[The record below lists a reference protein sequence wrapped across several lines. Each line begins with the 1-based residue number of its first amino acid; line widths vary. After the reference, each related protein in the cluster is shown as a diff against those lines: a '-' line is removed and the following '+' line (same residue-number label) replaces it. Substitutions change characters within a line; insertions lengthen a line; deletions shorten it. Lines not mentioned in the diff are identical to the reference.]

1 MRASARTPLL
11 AAAACSAAFV
21 TLLAFAYVLGPAER
35 IDAIA
40 LHGLAT
46 LRGPW
51 ADPLAHLFTH
61 LADPLPLLVMLA
73 AVLAS
78 GFALGRRRQA
88 LAAVALV
95 GGANVTAQV
104 LKVVLAHPRVQPALG
119 IDQLGPEA
127 FPSGHATASMSIAL
141 AAVLVAPARWR
152 ATVAAAAAVYVVA
165 VCTSVLVLAW
175 HFPSDVLGGLLV
187 AAAFFFCAVAAVRS
201 IPGPD
206 RVRARSGMGLA
217 APPKLGE
224 AALVLLA
231 GLAVFALLRA
241 EDLLAFARL
250 HTVATAT
257 ALAIAAAS
265 AGLLASAALITD
277 DRL

>member
-11 AAAACSAAFV
+11 AAAACSAAFLI
-21 TLLAFAYVLGPAER
+21 LLAFAYALSPAER
-35 IDAIA
+35 MDAVA

-73 AVLAS
+73 AVFAS
-78 GFALGRRRQA
+78 GFTLGRRRQA

-95 GGANVTAQV
+95 VGANVTTQL

-152 ATVAAAAAVYVVA
+152 TTVAAAAAIYVVA
-165 VCTSVLVLAW
+165 VCTSVLVLVW

-187 AAAFFFCAVAAVRS
+187 ASAFFFCAVAAVRS
-201 IPGPD
+201 IPDPE
-206 RVRARSGMGLA
+206 RVRARGGIGLA
-217 APPKLGE
+217 APPRLGE

-231 GLAVFALLRA
+231 GLAVLVLLRA
-241 EDLLAFARL
+241 QDLLAFARL
-250 HTVATAT
+250 HTTATAT
-257 ALAIAAAS
+257 ALAIVAAS